1 MPTDLHR
8 ILLAKQDD
16 LIARLAGSRAIIDHP
31 GEKGEATELDWR
43 STIQSFLP
51 ERYQVSKASVI
62 DADGRSSD
70 VIDVVIHDRHYCPLF
85 FEYGGSRYI
94 PAESVYAIFEIKQEL
109 NKRHIEYA
117 ADKAESVRSLR
128 RTSAQIVE
136 RGHQKAPRPLFRV
149 LSGILTL
156 ESGWSSSLG
165 HPLTEA
171 LVATTD
177 SGRLDLGC
185 ALRDGAFEAAY
196 GDDGTVQLGTSEP
209 GAALMFFFLRLFARL
224 QGLGTVSAI
233 DLAEYGRVL
242 EADR

>member
-1 MPTDLHR
+1 MPADLHQ

-16 LIARLAGSRAIIDHP
+16 LISRLAGSRAIIDHP

-85 FEYGGSRYI
+85 FEYGGNRYI
-94 PAESVYAIFEIKQEL
+94 PAESVYAVLEIKQEL
-109 NKRHIEYA
+109 NKGHIEYA

-136 RGHQKAPRPLFRV
+136 RGQRRQPRPLFRI
-149 LSGILTL
+149 LSGVLTL
-156 ESGWSSSLG
+156 ESGWSSPLG
-165 HPLTEA
+165 DPLAEA
-171 LVATTD
+171 LTAATD
-177 SGRLDLGC
+177 SARIDLGC
-185 ALRDGAFEAAY
+185 ALRDGAFEAVY
-196 GDDGTVQLGTSEP
+196 GDDGTVQLVTSEP
-209 GAALMFFFLRLFARL
+209 DAALMFFFLRLFARL

-233 DLAEYGRVL
+233 DLADYGRVL
-242 EADR
+242 EAG